1 MAENVIFQ
9 KNRISIS
16 KIYLFQSDKK
26 GWFFFLKASLKDL

>member
-9 KNRISIS
+9 KNRIS

-26 GWFFFLKASLKDL
+26 GWVFFLKASLKDL